1 MKILILS
8 VTAGQGHNAT
18 AKALAAMLEARSHEV
33 EVADTFRKTSRML
46 YTFVDKGYL
55 LAASRFKKLY
65 GQGYYRLEKRKSNS
79 YTSSFARLAY
89 RAIAKKL
96 NKFIKEKDPDVI
108 VCAHVFSA
116 MLLDI
121 IKQRY
126 GLRAKTVGIV
136 TDFAMHPYWEETLR
150 LDKLVL
156 ANDFLIPAA
165 LRKGFRREQLLTTG
179 IPIHPKFSQGVGK
192 REAKAALGFDPEKPL
207 LLLMSGSMGYGNMV
221 KLLKELDSSRHD
233 FSIASVSGNNK
244 KTFEAIEKESWKKP
258 LQNIGYT
265 DKVDLLMDAADC
277 IVTKPGG
284 LTASEALA
292 KRLPLIIANPIPG
305 QEVHNSEF
313 LQNCGTAMGSSA
325 THPLPDAVH
334 LFFAHPRVRE
344 SMMENIE
351 LIRRPNASSDLCDA
365 VEKLCTETK
374 N

>member
-18 AKALAAMLEARSHEV
+18 AKALAAMLEARAHEV
-33 EVADTFRKTSRML
+33 EVADTFHKTNRLL
-46 YTFVDKGYL
+46 YTAVDKGYL

-65 GQGYYRLEKRKSNS
+65 GKGYYRLEKRKSNS

-89 RAIAKKL
+89 RSIAKKL
-96 NKFIKEKDPDVI
+96 RKYIEKTDPDVI
-108 VCAHVFSA
+108 ICAHVFSA

-150 LDKLVL
+150 LDRLVL
-156 ANDFLIPAA
+156 ANEFLVPAA

-179 IPIHPKFSQGVGK
+179 IPIHPKFESTTDK
-192 REAKAALGFDPEKPL
+192 REAKTMLGLDPDKPL

-221 KLLKELDSSRHD
+221 KLLKELDASRYD
-233 FSIASVSGNNK
+233 FSIVSVSGNNK
-244 KTFEAIEKESWKKP
+244 KTYAAIEKETWKKP
-258 LQNIGYT
+258 LKNISFT

-277 IVTKPGG
+277 IVSKPGG

-313 LQNCGTAMGSSA
+313 LQNCGAAMAASA

-334 LFFAHPRVRE
+334 LFFAHPRVRL
-344 SMMENIE
+344 SMLENIE
-351 LIRRPNASSDLCDA
+351 LIRRPSASSDLCA
-365 VEKLCTETK
+365 EVEKLVKEAK
-374 N
+374 A